1 MVSST
6 HDQLYKFIFDDLE
19 VRGEIVQLHDVYS
32 NIFAN
37 KSYPKAIKKILAQ
50 LVVISNLI
58 TASTKIEGETTTDNS
73 KIQEK
78 NPQYWKQKFCI
89 NKI

>member
-37 KSYPKAIKKILAQ
+37 KSYPKAIKKNTSS
-50 LVVISNLI
+50 ISSYFKFNH
-58 TASTKIEGETTTDNS
+58 S
-73 KIQEK
+73 QHK
-78 NPQYWKQKFCI
+78 N
-89 NKI
+89 